1 MPRLTQWGVRKKKN
15 FRVPQA
21 RYKPGL
27 SKAWRLLRLQ
37 FCLAWGLPWLRQRRF
52 TNYVSQLDGITG
64 LNFIKMCVSSV
75 GFVVKASS
83 LTAPSASFG
92 DKAFVNGQHV
102 YNPFF
107 QVFRGDRVAV
117 AKQSMPS
124 TKRWVAFTNVVD
136 IPPIAGWE
144 VDGLARST
152 TI

>member
-1 MPRLTQWGVRKKKN
+1 
-15 FRVPQA
+15 
-21 RYKPGL
+21 
-27 SKAWRLLRLQ
+27 
-37 FCLAWGLPWLRQRRF
+37 
-52 TNYVSQLDGITG
+52 
-64 LNFIKMCVSSV
+64 MCVSSV